1 MRFFHLFAVAIS
13 LFFGVLAT
21 DNGLQTD
28 VEWDNGSLMV
38 NGERVMIMSGEFHYA
53 RLPVPELWLDVFQK
67 FKANGMNAVSI
78 YFFWSYHSAS
88 KGAYDFTTPGKD
100 IQRLFDMAKEAGLY
114 VIARPGPYCNAETN
128 GGGFALWTSDGSGGK
143 YRTSDET
150 YRQAWS
156 EWIAEVGEIIAK
168 NQITNGGPVILA
180 QVENELQQTRYEAN
194 NTLVIYMEQ
203 LKSAFK
209 DAGIVVPLSH
219 NEKGFRSKSWSTDYN
234 NVGGAINVYGL
245 DSYPG
250 GMSCTNLDT
259 GFNLPRTYYQWF
271 QEVSPTQPEYL
282 PEFEGGWFQPW
293 GGYFFDQCL
302 AEQSPEFADV
312 FYKGLIG
319 QRASLLNLYMAYG
332 GTNWG
337 HSAAPVVYTSY
348 DYDAPLR
355 ETREVRDKFKQYK
368 LLALFTRV
376 SKGLHN
382 TFMEN
387 NGTANAVDNSAIW
400 TWQLKSRDTEGRFYL
415 AENNNTRT
423 RAVTDFSITVKTSEG
438 DVKIPSMQLAGRQ
451 SRWVVTDYAVGDE
464 TLLYSSAEIATYG
477 LFDRSVLVFYAREG
491 QTGEFAFKSQGNVT
505 FKAYGAESD
514 LVSKPANGTY
524 SSFSYTQR
532 KGATVVEFS
541 NGVLAYMLDIPTAW
555 TFFAPST
562 TDDPNI
568 TPDHQIFVLG
578 PYLVRS
584 ASASGG
590 TVSVV
595 GDNAN
600 ATTIEVYAGSDA
612 ETISWNGKELATTK
626 TPYGSLTAKIA
637 GTTERE
643 IALPELANFKAAE
656 SSPEIQPSYD
666 DSNWVVANKNTTLSP
681 VKPLTLPVLFSS
693 DYKYYT
699 GAKIYRGYFSG
710 KTASSLNITVQG
722 GVAAGWGAWLNGQSI
737 GYHPGNASLT
747 STTALLSFKNVTL
760 EDEGNVLTVIT
771 DYTGHDQTSTGPA
784 GAENPRGILGA
795 QLFSGNN
802 TNISFDQWK
811 IQGNAGGERNIDSVR
826 GPMNEGGL
834 YGERLGWHIPGFDTS
849 SWEDASPTA
858 DGVQGAGIRWFT
870 TTFSLSVDS
879 DLDVPIGIE
888 LGAPK
893 GTIARMLLFVNGY
906 QYGKYVPH
914 IGPQTR
920 YPIPP
925 GILNMRGEN
934 VLSVAMWA
942 QTETGAKLDT
952 LKLIEYARYE
962 SGFAF
967 SEIDGKALQPAWVD
981 RSEYA

>member
-13 LFFGVLAT
+13 LFFCALAT

-88 KGAYDFTTPGKD
+88 KGVYDFTTPGKD

-128 GGGFALWTSDGSGGK
+128 GGGFRALDQ
-143 YRTSDET
+143 R
-150 YRQAWS
+150 R
-156 EWIAEVGEIIAK
+156 EWWQIIAK

-180 QVENELQQTRYEAN
+180 QVENELQQTRYEAD

-203 LKSAFK
+203 LKTAFK
-209 DAGIVVPLSH
+209 DAGIIVPLSH

-282 PEFEGGWFQPW
+282 PEFE
-293 GGYFFDQCL
+293 
-302 AEQSPEFADV
+302 
-312 FYKGLIG
+312 
-319 QRASLLNLYMAYG
+319 
-332 GTNWG
+332 
-337 HSAAPVVYTSY
+337 VVYTSY

-400 TWQLKSRDTEGRFYL
+400 TWQLKNRNTESRFYL

-423 RAVTDFSITVKTSEG
+423 RAVTDFSMKVKTSEG
-438 DVKIPSMQLAGRQ
+438 DVKISSLQLAGRQ
-451 SRWVVTDYAVGDE
+451 SRWVITDYSVGNE

-477 LFDRSVLVFYAREG
+477 LFNRPVIVFYTREG
-491 QTGEFAFKSQGNVT
+491 QAGEFAFKSQSNLT
-505 FKAYGAESD
+505 FKTYGAKSD
-514 LVSKPANGTY
+514 IASASSNSTY
-524 SSFSYTQR
+524 SSFSYTQS

-541 NGVLAYMLDIPTAW
+541 NGVLAYLLDIPTAY
-555 TFFAPST
+555 TFFAPAT
-562 TDDPNI
+562 TNDPNV
-568 TPDHQIFVLG
+568 TPEHQIFVQG

-584 ASASGG
+584 ASISGG
-590 TVSVV
+590 AVSVI

-600 ATTIEVYAGSDA
+600 ATTIEVYAGSGAD
-612 ETISWNGKELATTK
+612 TISWNGKELATTK
-626 TPYGSLTAKIA
+626 TPYGSLTAAID
-637 GTTERE
+637 GTKDRDVT
-643 IALPELANFKAAE
+643 LPELSNFKAAE

-666 DSNWVVANKNTTLSP
+666 DSNWVVADKNTTLSP

-710 KTASSLNITVQG
+710 KSATSLNITVQG
-722 GVAAGWGAWLNGQSI
+722 GVAAGWNAWLNGKSI
-737 GYHPGNASLT
+737 GYHPGNASQT
-747 STTALLSFKNVTL
+747 STTALLSFKNITL
-760 EDEGNVLTVIT
+760 KDEGNVLTVTT

-795 QLFSGNN
+795 QLLSGNN
-802 TNISFDQWK
+802 TKLSFDQWK
-811 IQGNAGGERNIDSVR
+811 IQGNAGGERNIDPVR

-834 YGERLGWHIPGFDTS
+834 YGERLGWHLPGFDTS
-849 SWEDASPTA
+849 SWEDASPTT
-858 DGVQGAGIRWFT
+858 DGVQGAAIRWFT
-870 TTFSLSVDS
+870 TTFSLSIDS
-879 DLDVPIGIE
+879 DLDVPVGIE
-888 LGAPK
+888 VGAPK

-920 YPIPP
+920 FPIPP
-925 GILNMRGEN
+925 GILNMKGEN

-942 QTETGAKLDT
+942 QTEAGAKLDT
-952 LKLIEYARYE
+952 LKLVEYARYE

-967 SEIDGKALQPAWVD
+967 ASIDGKALQDRWED
-981 RSEYA
+981 RSQYA